1 MPFSWTIKNNR
12 GGIPPAPGRFS
23 EWAAVFAFIFFVA
36 LTILVSYQLTPG
48 IDRSGFSVTDKMIS
62 RAMTEFMLGITFF
75 GNHKFLIP
83 ANLVLLAWL
92 LFKKEKAWALLL
104 LFCSLGGLLLKMAT
118 KGIMQRLRPPDPLI
132 EGGVSGFS
140 FPSGHALMSVVF
152 YGWLML
158 YGQKRFNKQW
168 QRAAWNA
175 FMLMMIVLVSSSRI
189 YLHVHYLSDVVAGL
203 GLGLVWYVVSRN
215 LIRLFKTT

>member
-23 EWAAVFAFIFFVA
+23 TWTAIFAFVFFVVM
-36 LTILVSYQLTPG
+36 TILVAYRITTG
-48 IDRSGFSVTDKMIS
+48 IDQSGFAVSDKLIS
-62 RAMTEFMLGITFF
+62 RAMSEFMLGITFF

-83 ANLVLLAWL
+83 ANLILLAWL
-92 LFKKEKAWALLL
+92 LFKKEKVWALFL

-118 KGIMQRLRPPDPLI
+118 KGIMQRLRPSDPLI

-158 YGQKRFNKQW
+158 YGQKRFSAPW
-168 QRAAWNA
+168 QKTSWNV
-175 FMLMMIVLVSSSRI
+175 FMLMMIAIVSFSRI

-203 GLGLVWYVVSRN
+203 GLGLAWYVVSRK
-215 LIRLFKTT
+215 LILLFKAI

>member
-1 MPFSWTIKNNR
+1 MAA
-12 GGIPPAPGRFS
+12 GGFV
-23 EWAAVFAFIFFVA
+23 VFVV
-36 LTILVSYQLTPG
+36 LTVLVSYQLTTG
-48 IDRSGFSVTDKMIS
+48 IDKSGFEFADTLIS

-83 ANLVLLAWL
+83 ANLLLLAWL
-92 LFKKEKAWALLL
+92 FYKKEKAWAILL

-158 YGQKRFNKQW
+158 YGQKRFSEGW
-168 QRAAWNA
+168 QRSVWNLL
-175 FMLMMIVLVSSSRI
+175 MLMMIFLVSFSRV
-189 YLHVHYLSDVVAGL
+189 YLHVHYLSDITAGL
-203 GLGLVWYVVSRN
+203 GLGLGWLFISRQMIKQFHEKAN
-215 LIRLFKTT
+215 PDHTII

>member
-1 MPFSWTIKNNR
+1 M
-12 GGIPPAPGRFS
+12 
-23 EWAAVFAFIFFVA
+23 
-36 LTILVSYQLTPG
+36 TILVFYQLTTG
-48 IDRSGFSVTDKMIS
+48 IDQSGFAVSGKMIS
-62 RAMTEFMLGITFF
+62 RVMTEFMLGITFF

-83 ANLVLLAWL
+83 ANLILLAWL

-158 YGQKRFNKQW
+158 YGQKRFSEPW
-168 QRAAWNA
+168 QKTSWNV

-203 GLGLVWYVVSRN
+203 GLGLVWYVVSRK
-215 LIRLFKTT
+215 LVLLFKTI